1 MDFNNMSAEE
11 LFKLA
16 KQREADERKWI
27 AEENKQKIAEL
38 REERKQLL
46 LRHKK
51 EISEVNSK
59 IIALGGQVAGTSVA
73 KKGRTGVSAAIMG
86 LLDEVGEMDTTAIR
100 EKLDAIGVSVSN
112 LGQSLAYLK
121 KNGKVSSVSRGV
133 YKKSE

>member
-51 EISEVNSK
+51 EINEINSK
-59 IIALGGQVAGTSVA
+59 IISLGGRVADASAA

-86 LLDEVGEMDTTAIR
+86 FLEEVGEMDTTAIR
-100 EKLDAIGVSVSN
+100 EKLDEIGVSVSN

-121 KNGKVSSVSRGV
+121 KNGKVSIVSRGV
-133 YKKSE
+133 YKKAE

>member
-1 MDFNNMSAEE
+1 MDFNNMTAEE

-16 KQREADERKWI
+16 KQREADERQWI
-27 AEENKQKIAEL
+27 AEENKQKIADL

-51 EISEVNSK
+51 EINEINSK
-59 IIALGGQVAGTSVA
+59 IISLGGQVAGSSAA

-86 LLDEVGEMDTTAIR
+86 LLEEVGEMDTTAIR
-100 EKLDAIGVSVSN
+100 DRLDAIGVSVSN

-133 YKKSE
+133 YKKSD

>member
-1 MDFNNMSAEE
+1 MDFNNMTAED

-16 KQREADERKWI
+16 KQREADEHKWI

-51 EISEVNSK
+51 EVNEINSK
-59 IIALGGQVAGTSVA
+59 IISLGGQVAGAASA
-73 KKGRTGVSAAIMG
+73 KKGRTGVSAAIMA

-100 EKLDAIGVSVSN
+100 EKLDAVGVSVSN

-133 YKKSE
+133 YKKSD